1 MGFPPPIGTTVM
13 DLGVPPFPPPISVQ
27 RGVQGGSPY
36 KRCGG
41 GSFKRPPPI
50 QQGVEEWIMGFPPP
64 P

>member
-1 MGFPPPIGTTVM
+1 MGFPPPIGTTVG

-41 GSFKRPPPI
+41 GSFKRPPPPSNE
-50 QQGVEEWIMGFPPP
+50 GCRSGLRGSPPL
-64 P
+64 